1 MSRRQSRIYHQDAN
15 ELDEHFWTSGAIEA
29 DLIVIDDPQRES
41 FSVLVQHDLTR

>member
-1 MSRRQSRIYHQDAN
+1 VSCQQSRIYDQDAH

-41 FSVLVQHDLTR
+41 